1 MDNEKIKNFII
12 TSRQK
17 GVPDD
22 QILAFVKS
30 KQVSTP
36 EPTMVQNIVSD
47 TMGDITQTGKAIVN
61 TVNQGVDKY
70 SQIQARQDAGLQGGL
85 RTKLQQL
92 GVGAGTASGV
102 INDVL
107 TGAVKTVL
115 PQSGENLVKQGL
127 SVGMKGLSDLTNRY
141 DEIKKTN
148 PTLAFGINAALGFAP
163 DAALTVKDLMSGYEK
178 LKVTNPAVA
187 QDIDS
192 ALGFVQLGLD
202 VTGIGETAGL
212 VKTGI
217 KKVVQLAETG
227 LVETGIKKGVQLA
240 ETGVKDIAQAGSDLA
255 TGASQLKDEAIQIL
269 APKVDEQVK
278 TVLQNTPTEK
288 FDKVVQIAKESAANA
303 EAPSTF
309 EVVSQSMTD
318 ATKQLQSQTKSLAQ
332 QKATIIGK
340 AKTGLSD
347 FTKETGKT
355 ILDINRKLKD
365 SKIGQQFIEKL
376 KGVKNKIEADKAI
389 DEMQDILYKGN
400 KDMTIPTGSKE
411 DKILKGILG
420 EYNSTLKSTLPKSY
434 SYINSAIETR
444 LKAINIL
451 NKSLGETVN
460 GVSTR
465 GAGLVKRFFSP
476 AGTQAKELF
485 KYIKSTTGINL
496 AEDATLA
503 KYIADAYGD
512 TKVKSLLEGL
522 PTSKSGIIDKTIDFA
537 LEKTGVKDVISAAKT
552 EGMIKK
558 ARSLT
563 KATK

>member
-1 MDNEKIKNFII
+1 MDTITFAQKIKAKYPAYQNVDDATLVSKFIE
-12 TSRQK
+12 K
-17 GVPDD
+17 YPEY
-22 QILAFVKS
+22 KS
-30 KQVSTP
+30 QVN
-36 EPTMVQNIVSD
+36 VQSE
-47 TMGDITQTGKAIVN
+47 TGADISQTGSAIVN
-61 TVNQGVDKY
+61 TVNKGVDKY
-70 SQIQARQDAGLQGGL
+70 NEIQARKDAGTQSGL

-92 GVGAGTASGV
+92 GVGASTASGV
-102 INDVL
+102 IGDVIN
-107 TGAVKTVL
+107 GAVKTVL

-127 SVGMKGLSDLTNRY
+127 STGMKGLYDLTNRY

-148 PTLAFGINAALGFAP
+148 PTLAFGINAALGFTP
-163 DAALTVKDLMSGYEK
+163 DAALSVKDLMTGYEK
-178 LKVTNPAVA
+178 LKTTNPKLA

-192 ALGFVQLGLD
+192 TLGFVQLGLD
-202 VTGIGETAGL
+202 VVGIGETTSL
-212 VKTGI
+212 VKS
-217 KKVVQLAETG
+217 
-227 LVETGIKKGVQLA
+227 GIKKGVQLA
-240 ETGVKDIAQAGSDLA
+240 ETGVKDIAQAGSDIT

-318 ATKQLQSQTKSLAQ
+318 ATKQLQSQTKSLTK

-340 AKTGLSD
+340 AKTGLAD

-376 KGVKNKIEADKAI
+376 KGVKNKIDADKAI

-411 DKILKGILG
+411 DKILRGVLG
-420 EYNSTLKSTLPKSY
+420 EYNTTLKSTLPNSY
-434 SYINSAIETR
+434 GKINSEISNR

-451 NKSLGETVN
+451 NRSLGETVN

-476 AGTQAKELF
+476 SGTQAKELF

-503 KYIADAYGD
+503 KYVADAFGD

-537 LEKTGVKDVISAAKT
+537 LEKTGVKDVISSAKT

-563 KATK
+563 KSAK